1 MSAAMPKT
9 APPRSATPR
18 PAKSEPANALPIYLD
33 NQASTPLDPRAL
45 DAMMPYFTEH
55 FGNPHSESH
64 VYGRNAMAAIDAA
77 RAEIAR
83 LIGADPR
90 EITFTSGA
98 TEANNLAIKGAA
110 HFARAH
116 PATGGARDRII
127 ALTTEHKCVL
137 ESCAALER
145 EGFRV
150 TYLPVEPGGLV
161 ALDRLADAL
170 DDETLLVSIM
180 AAHNEIGVIQPLAA
194 IGALCRSRG
203 ALFHTDAAQA
213 AGKIPLDVEA
223 MKIDLMSIS
232 SHKLYGPKGIGA
244 LYVRRRPRVRLV
256 PLFDGGGQERGLRSG
271 TLPTPLCIGF
281 GRAAALAAAEM
292 TDEAARIAGLRD
304 RLEQNLAR
312 RVPGV
317 LVNGNRENRLAGNLN
332 LSFPGLT
339 APEMIE
345 ACPSI
350 AISTGSACTSAAIE
364 PSYVLRALGLSD
376 ERANAASRI
385 GIGRFNTAA
394 DVDFAVDA
402 LAAAVA
408 RLTPR
413 LRPAI

>member
-1 MSAAMPKT
+1 MSAAVPKT
-9 APPRSATPR
+9 APA
-18 PAKSEPANALPIYLD
+18 EHANALPIYLD

-45 DAMMPYFTEH
+45 GAMMPYFTEH

-98 TEANNLAIKGAA
+98 TEANNLAIKGVA

-116 PATGGARDRII
+116 TPADGARDHVV

-150 TYLPVEPGGLV
+150 TYLPVEPGGLLS
-161 ALDRLADAL
+161 LDRLAGAL
-170 DDETLLVSIM
+170 DDRTLLVSIM
-180 AAHNEIGVIQPLAA
+180 AAHNEIGVIQPLSE
-194 IGALCRSRG
+194 IGALCRARG
-203 ALFHTDAAQA
+203 VLFHTDAAQA

-244 LYVRRRPRVRLV
+244 LYVRRRPRVRLL
-256 PLFDGGGQERGLRSG
+256 PLIDGGGQERGLRSG

-292 TDEAARIAGLRD
+292 VGEAARIAGLRD
-304 RLEQNLAR
+304 RLQQNLAR
-312 RVPGV
+312 RVPGIV
-317 LVNGNRENRLAGNLN
+317 VNGDCEHRLAGNLN

-339 APEMIE
+339 APELIE

-350 AISTGSACTSAAIE
+350 AISTGSACTSAAVE

-376 ERANAASRI
+376 ERANASIRI

-413 LRPAI
+413 PGPAI